1 MFRLSARRALALA
14 RSALLPPLELAPAAE
29 RAMRA
34 QHDVQVEKLLPLL
47 TPLFGL
53 VVLLFS
59 LWDWQLDPRHAG
71 AALLV
76 RTAAVLLAGLG
87 YWPNRLGWG
96 VTTRCTVIYFCHA
109 GAIIV
114 CAWLLRPGLPYAMGA
129 IAASLF
135 SMSVV
140 TLRLRG
146 FLAIVA
152 APTLLFLLLAAQ
164 QLAWR
169 DFAAC
174 LVQYL
179 FALLLAA
186 SVMLLFRR
194 FHQRAFLLE
203 RQLLHMSHH
212 DSLTGACNRLY
223 LEQVAERELALAQRH
238 GRSLAVAMLDIDHFK
253 LVNDNYGHDTGDRVL
268 QELVRCCQ
276 GALREID
283 HFGRLGGEEFV
294 CVLPETDRAEAL
306 LCAERLRASL
316 ASLRLATP
324 QGPLR
329 FTVSIGVA
337 VYGVQHPDW
346 PALLKAA
353 DEAMYRAKNDG
364 RNCVRLAGEPPRQA
378 AAPPPAGAG
387 AALQSTQPPREPA

>member
-14 RSALLPPLELAPAAE
+14 RAALLPPLGLVPAAE

-34 QHDVQVEKLLPLL
+34 QHEVQAEKLLPLL

-53 VVLLFS
+53 AVLLFS

-71 AALLV
+71 TALLV
-76 RTAAVLLAGLG
+76 RVAAVLLAGVG
-87 YWPNRLGWG
+87 YWPNRLNWG
-96 VTTRCTVIYFCHA
+96 VTARCSVIYLCHA
-109 GAIIV
+109 GAIMV

-140 TLRLRG
+140 TLRLRS
-146 FLAIVA
+146 FLTIVA
-152 APTLLFLLLAAQ
+152 APSLLFLLLAAQ
-164 QLAWR
+164 QLAPA
-169 DFAAC
+169 DFASC
-174 LVQYL
+174 LIQYL

-203 RQLLHMSHH
+203 QQLLHMSHH

-276 GALREID
+276 DELREID

-294 CVLPETDRAEAL
+294 CVLPETDQAEAM

-316 ASLRLATP
+316 ATLRMSTP

-337 VYGVQHPDW
+337 VYDARHPDW

-353 DEAMYRAKNDG
+353 DEAMYRAKNEG
-364 RNCVRLAGEPPRQA
+364 RNCVRLAA
-378 AAPPPAGAG
+378 AAPAG
-387 AALQSTQPPREPA
+387 AALHSTLPSKESA